1 MAVAAGLIAW
11 LLGRRGGPSGGPVPP
26 VAAAPLPDVAPD
38 VASDVASDVAPGAA
52 PGVAAGAAEAS
63 GTPQPAS
70 TSLSWSDLSD
80 ADRAAFEQAARDLG
94 L

>member
-38 VASDVASDVAPGAA
+38 VASDVASDVAPG
-52 PGVAAGAAEAS
+52 VAAGAVEAS

>member
-26 VAAAPLPDVAPD
+26 VASAPLPDVAPD
-38 VASDVASDVAPGAA
+38 VASDVA